1 MKKLTLFFLLCYFN
15 IYSQNTI
22 EDVRVIKDDKQID
35 DLFDEIGSNEL
46 KLDIFDILSQP
57 ALQITYEKI
66 NDPYSSFGADIFL
79 NFNDT
84 NASRSWSDKLALTP
98 FYRFYFFDKRDFG
111 GSGFFAEV
119 FSKFSFGESDVEYYY
134 GLNNPNI
141 EFYIETKQED
151 FFDVA
156 LGAAIGQKWINKK
169 GWTFELSLGFG
180 RYLFIKDPEQLL
192 GGPEITSFRSRGTA
206 RGGFSIGKRF

>member
-1 MKKLTLFFLLCYFN
+1 MKQLILFFILLSLTLN
-15 IYSQNTI
+15 GQNNTQN
-22 EDVRVIKDDKQID
+22 VRVIQDEKQID
-35 DLFDEIGSNEL
+35 DLFNEIGSNEL
-46 KLDIFDILSQP
+46 KLDILDILSQP

-111 GSGFFAEV
+111 GSGFFTEV

-141 EFYIETKQED
+141 EPYTEIKEED

-156 LGAAIGQKWINKK
+156 LGATIGQKWVNKK

-192 GGPEITSFRSRGTA
+192 GGPEITSFRSRGTG

>member
-1 MKKLTLFFLLCYFN
+1 M
-15 IYSQNTI
+15 
-22 EDVRVIKDDKQID
+22 
-35 DLFDEIGSNEL
+35 
-46 KLDIFDILSQP
+46 
-57 ALQITYEKI
+57 QITYEKI

-111 GSGFFAEV
+111 GSGFFTEV

-141 EFYIETKQED
+141 EPYTEIKEED

-156 LGAAIGQKWINKK
+156 LGAAIGQKWVNKK

-180 RYLFIKDPEQLL
+180 RYLFIEDPEQLL
-192 GGPEITSFRSRGTA
+192 GGPEITSFRSRGTG

>member
-1 MKKLTLFFLLCYFN
+1 MCIRDSL
-15 IYSQNTI
+15 
-22 EDVRVIKDDKQID
+22 
-35 DLFDEIGSNEL
+35 
-46 KLDIFDILSQP
+46 DILSQP

-111 GSGFFAEV
+111 GSGFFTEV
-119 FSKFSFGESDVEYYY
+119 FSKFSFGKSDMEYYY

-141 EFYIETKQED
+141 EPYTEIKEED

-156 LGAAIGQKWINKK
+156 LGASIGQKWVNKK

-192 GGPEITSFRSRGTA
+192 GGPEIRSFRSRGTG

>member
-1 MKKLTLFFLLCYFN
+1 MKKLTLFFFLCYFN

-22 EDVRVIKDDKQID
+22 EEIRVIKDDKQID

-46 KLDIFDILSQP
+46 KLDILDILSQP

-84 NASRSWSDKLALTP
+84 NASGSWSDKLALTP

-111 GSGFFAEV
+111 GSGFFTEV
-119 FSKFSFGESDVEYYY
+119 FSKFSFGKSDVEYYY

-141 EFYIETKQED
+141 EPYTEIKEED

-156 LGAAIGQKWINKK
+156 LGASIGQKWVNKK

-192 GGPEITSFRSRGTA
+192 GGPEIRYFRSRGA
-206 RGGFSIGKRF
+206 GRGGFSIGKRF

>member
-1 MKKLTLFFLLCYFN
+1 MKKLTLFFFLCYLN

-22 EDVRVIKDDKQID
+22 EEIRVIKDDKQID

-46 KLDIFDILSQP
+46 KLDILDVLSQP

-84 NASRSWSDKLALTP
+84 NASGSWSDKLALTT

-111 GSGFFAEV
+111 GSGFFTEV

-141 EFYIETKQED
+141 EPYTEIKEED

-156 LGAAIGQKWINKK
+156 LGATIGQKWVNKK

-192 GGPEITSFRSRGTA
+192 GGPEITSFRSRGTG

>member
-1 MKKLTLFFLLCYFN
+1 M
-15 IYSQNTI
+15 
-22 EDVRVIKDDKQID
+22 
-35 DLFDEIGSNEL
+35 
-46 KLDIFDILSQP
+46 SQP

-84 NASRSWSDKLALTP
+84 NASGSWSDKLALTP

-111 GSGFFAEV
+111 GSGFFTEV
-119 FSKFSFGESDVEYYY
+119 FSKFSFGESDEEYYY

-141 EFYIETKQED
+141 EPYTEIKEED

-156 LGAAIGQKWINKK
+156 LGATIGQKWVNKK

-192 GGPEITSFRSRGTA
+192 GGPEITSFRSRGA
-206 RGGFSIGKRF
+206 GRGGFSIGKRF

>member
-1 MKKLTLFFLLCYFN
+1 MKQLILFFILLSLTLN
-15 IYSQNTI
+15 GQNNTQN
-22 EDVRVIKDDKQID
+22 VRVIQDEKQID
-35 DLFDEIGSNEL
+35 DLFNEIGSNEL
-46 KLDIFDILSQP
+46 KLDILDILSQP

-84 NASRSWSDKLALTP
+84 NASGSWSDKLALTP

-111 GSGFFAEV
+111 GSGFFTEV

-141 EFYIETKQED
+141 EPYTEIKEED

-156 LGAAIGQKWINKK
+156 LGATIGQKWVNKK

-192 GGPEITSFRSRGTA
+192 GGPEITSFRSRGTG

>member
-1 MKKLTLFFLLCYFN
+1 MKQLILFFILLSLTLN
-15 IYSQNTI
+15 GQNNTQN
-22 EDVRVIKDDKQID
+22 VRVIQDDKQID
-35 DLFDEIGSNEL
+35 DLFNEIGSNEL
-46 KLDIFDILSQP
+46 KLDILDILSQP

-119 FSKFSFGESDVEYYY
+119 FSKLSFGENDMEYYY

-141 EFYIETKQED
+141 EPYIEIKKED

-156 LGAAIGQKWINKK
+156 LGAAIGQKWVNRK
-169 GWTFELSLGFG
+169 GWTFELSVGFG

-192 GGPEITSFRSRGTA
+192 GGPEIRSFRSRGTG

>member
-1 MKKLTLFFLLCYFN
+1 MKKLTLFFFLCYFN
-15 IYSQNTI
+15 IYGQNTI
-22 EDVRVIKDDKQID
+22 KDVRAIKDDKQID
-35 DLFDEIGSNEL
+35 ELFDEIGSNEL

-79 NFNDT
+79 NFSDT
-84 NASRSWSDKLALTP
+84 NSSRSWSDKLALTP

-119 FSKFSFGESDVEYYY
+119 FSKFSFGESDVEYSH

-141 EFYIETKQED
+141 ESYTEIQQED

-156 LGAAIGQKWINKK
+156 LGATIGQKWVNKK

-180 RYLFIKDPEQLL
+180 RYLFVKDPEQLL
-192 GGPEITSFRSRGTA
+192 GGPEITSFRSNGTG

>member
-1 MKKLTLFFLLCYFN
+1 MKQLILFFILLSLTLN
-15 IYSQNTI
+15 GQNNTQN
-22 EDVRVIKDDKQID
+22 VRVIQDDKQIN
-35 DLFDEIGSNEL
+35 DLFNEIGSNEL
-46 KLDIFDILSQP
+46 KLDILDILSQP

-84 NASRSWSDKLALTP
+84 NASGSWSDKLALTP

-119 FSKFSFGESDVEYYY
+119 FSKLSFGENDMEYYY

-141 EFYIETKQED
+141 EPYTEIKKED

-156 LGAAIGQKWINKK
+156 LGAAIGQKWVNRK
-169 GWTFELSLGFG
+169 GWTFELSVGFG
-180 RYLFIKDPEQLL
+180 RYLFIDDPEQLL
-192 GGPEITSFRSRGTA
+192 GGPEIRSFRSNGTG

>member
-1 MKKLTLFFLLCYFN
+1 MKKLTLFFFLCYFN
-15 IYSQNTI
+15 IYGQNTI

-79 NFNDT
+79 NFSDT
-84 NASRSWSDKLALTP
+84 NSSRSWSDKLALTP

-119 FSKFSFGESDVEYYY
+119 FSKLSFGESDMEYYY

-141 EFYIETKQED
+141 EPYTEIKKED

-156 LGAAIGQKWINKK
+156 LGAAIGQKWVNRK
-169 GWTFELSLGFG
+169 GWTFELSVGFG
-180 RYLFIKDPEQLL
+180 RYLFIEDPEQLL
-192 GGPEITSFRSRGTA
+192 GGPEIRSFRSRGTG

>member
-1 MKKLTLFFLLCYFN
+1 MKQLILFFILFTLSIN
-15 IYSQNTI
+15 SQNNTQN
-22 EDVRVIKDDKQID
+22 VRVIQDDKQID
-35 DLFDEIGSNEL
+35 KLFVEIGSNEL
-46 KLDIFDILSQP
+46 KLDILDILSQP

-84 NASRSWSDKLALTP
+84 NASRSWSDKLAATP
-98 FYRFYFFDKRDFG
+98 FYRFYFFNKRDFG

-119 FSKFSFGESDVEYYY
+119 FSKFSFGESEVQYYY

-141 EFYIETKQED
+141 EPYIEVKDED

-156 LGAAIGQKWINKK
+156 LGAAIGQKWVNKK

-180 RYLFIKDPEQLL
+180 RYLFVKDPEQLL
-192 GGPEITSFRSRGTA
+192 GGPQIDSFRPRGTG

>member
-1 MKKLTLFFLLCYFN
+1 MKKLTLFFFLCYFSIYGQNN
-15 IYSQNTI
+15 I
-22 EDVRVIKDDKQID
+22 EEVRVIKDDKQID

-66 NDPYSSFGADIFL
+66 KDPYSSFGADIFL
-79 NFNDT
+79 NFNDSNTST
-84 NASRSWSDKLALTP
+84 NWSDKLALTP

-141 EFYIETKQED
+141 EPYTEIQKED

-156 LGAAIGQKWINKK
+156 LGAAIGQKWVNKK

-180 RYLFIKDPEQLL
+180 RYLLVKDPEQLL
-192 GGPEITSFRSRGTA
+192 GGPEIRAFRPKSAA

>member
-1 MKKLTLFFLLCYFN
+1 MKKLILLLFLCYFN
-15 IYSQNTI
+15 IYGQNTI
-22 EDVRVIKDDKQID
+22 EEVRVIKDDKQID
-35 DLFDEIGSNEL
+35 ELFSEIGPNEL
-46 KLDIFDILSQP
+46 KLDILDILSQP

-66 NDPYSSFGADIFL
+66 KDPYSSFGADIFL
-79 NFNDT
+79 NFSDT
-84 NASRSWSDKLALTP
+84 NTSSSWSDKLALTP
-98 FYRFYFFDKRDFG
+98 FYRFYFFDKRDYG

-119 FSKFSFGESDVEYYY
+119 FSKFSFAKSEVQYYY

-141 EFYIETKQED
+141 EPYIEVEEED

-156 LGAAIGQKWINKK
+156 LGAAIGQKWVNKK

-180 RYLFIKDPEQLL
+180 RYLFVKDPEQLL
-192 GGPEITSFRSRGTA
+192 GGPQIDSFRPTGTG

>member
-1 MKKLTLFFLLCYFN
+1 MYKR
-15 IYSQNTI
+15 Q
-22 EDVRVIKDDKQID
+22 QID
-35 DLFDEIGSNEL
+35 DLFSEIGSNEL
-46 KLDIFDILSQP
+46 KLDILDILSQP

-84 NASRSWSDKLALTP
+84 NTSRSWSDNFALTP
-98 FYRFYFFDKRDFG
+98 FYRFYFFDKRDYG

-119 FSKFSFGESDVEYYY
+119 FSKFSFGESEVQYYY

-141 EFYIETKQED
+141 EPYIEVEEEN

-156 LGAAIGQKWINKK
+156 LGAAIGQKWVNKK

-180 RYLFIKDPEQLL
+180 RYLFVKDPEQLL
-192 GGPEITSFRSRGTA
+192 GGPQIDSFRPTGTG